1 LDVGTVERAHDTSK
15 LRGGTRGLGWLR
27 PWAEK
32 GGGGPVKKR
41 NVFSF
46 YSSATVHKDAILN
59 KYKAFSR
66 LDPRIKVVANFMLYN
81 FAKRTKVKI
90 QIDFDL

>member
-1 LDVGTVERAHDTSK
+1 
-15 LRGGTRGLGWLR
+15 
-27 PWAEK
+27 
-32 GGGGPVKKR
+32 
-41 NVFSF
+41 
-46 YSSATVHKDAILN
+46 VHKDAILN